1 MLSLIF
7 ISGLIATVSSA
18 RLILLGSALAL
29 FILFVGLVDATY
41 PTARL
46 YVLDDATALPLM
58 GVMIALVGRQVLR
71 EGPITVHRIRGAMAL
86 YLLIGLLWAM
96 AYDLVETLSPGSFK
110 IGSSTPGNSLGT
122 LGYYSFTTLTTL
134 GPGDVFPITHIARS
148 LTVLEALVG
157 QLFPAV
163 LIARLV
169 SMEVSYRQSHTG
181 VED

>member
-1 MLSLIF
+1 MIF

-110 IGSSTPGNSLGT
+110 IGSSTPGNSLR
-122 LGYYSFTTLTTL
+122 Y
-134 GPGDVFPITHIARS
+134 AR
-148 LTVLEALVG
+148 VL
-157 QLFPAV
+157 QLHYFDHAW
-163 LIARLV
+163 
-169 SMEVSYRQSHTG
+169 SG
-181 VED
+181 